1 MTAIGLTH
9 ILVYTSLLHFV
20 CSLTYKGRENTLFVL
35 PLWCWYPARL
45 LHSSEFI
52 SQKTVASQYFSIKP
66 RHVHTDH
73 NLLYTHAIVIQR
85 TLDNFAFC
93 LHRRRQERERIG
105 LCGVPEVWGK
115 VQEEEHPQELVI
127 CSAVKSH
134 SCNNVAYLFIVLLN
148 CTRECLQCFDTV
160 GWASGRTSG
169 LWKNTWVVGCWR
181 GYLSGTGCRLAYGP
195 ADATLT
201 HCLLLQWNPDCFL
214 QFWYQLT
221 RVVLEKG
228 H

>member
-1 MTAIGLTH
+1 
-9 ILVYTSLLHFV
+9 
-20 CSLTYKGRENTLFVL
+20 
-35 PLWCWYPARL
+35 
-45 LHSSEFI
+45 
-52 SQKTVASQYFSIKP
+52 
-66 RHVHTDH
+66 VHTDH
-73 NLLYTHAIVIQR
+73 NLLYTHAMVIQR

-169 LWKNTWVVGCWR
+169 L
-181 GYLSGTGCRLAYGP
+181 
-195 ADATLT
+195 
-201 HCLLLQWNPDCFL
+201 
-214 QFWYQLT
+214 
-221 RVVLEKG
+221 
-228 H
+228 